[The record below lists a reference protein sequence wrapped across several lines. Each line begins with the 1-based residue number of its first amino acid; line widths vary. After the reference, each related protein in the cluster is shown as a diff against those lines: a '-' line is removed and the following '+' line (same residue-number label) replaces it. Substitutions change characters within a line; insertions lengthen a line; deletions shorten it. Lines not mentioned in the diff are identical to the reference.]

1 MTRIS
6 LELATPGSGARG
18 GRVVLVRKGGSVK
31 ISFWRRLLAVLAASL
46 FLVGCSHLIVE
57 GGQVVL
63 NASSALRQDAE
74 HYARDQNISV
84 DEAVRRLKLQPAL
97 GKLDAQLAQE
107 EPETYA
113 GSWIQHQPEYGFVVN
128 VTGNV
133 EELSAYLQNAPF
145 AELLEVRK
153 VTWSLKQ
160 LEAAQRR
167 AGDVAQAL
175 GLPFESGIN
184 IFENQA
190 ELYVADLK
198 AFDAALK
205 SNPEVKLPGGVVVI
219 ETGSF
224 SSPE

>member
-1 MTRIS
+1 M
-6 LELATPGSGARG
+6 
-18 GRVVLVRKGGSVK
+18 
-31 ISFWRRLLAVLAASL
+31 
-46 FLVGCSHLIVE
+46 E

-74 HYARDQNISV
+74 HYARDQNIPV
-84 DEAVRRLKLQPAL
+84 DEAGRRLKLQPAL
-97 GKLDAQLAQE
+97 GKLDAQLARK

-113 GSWIQHQPEYGFVVN
+113 GSWIQHQPEYRFIVN
-128 VTGNV
+128 VTGSV
-133 EELSAYLQNAPF
+133 EEISAYLQTIPF

-184 IFENQA
+184 VFENRA
-190 ELYVADLK
+190 ELYVSDLK
-198 AFDAALK
+198 AFNAALK
-205 SNPEVKLPGGVVVI
+205 SNPKVKFPGGVVII

-224 SSPE
+224 SFPE